1 MLSGQ
6 NCPDREDYVLA
17 DRENYAQFVSG
28 AKTPDEKS
36 SIFI

>member
-17 DRENYAQFVSG
+17 DRGNYAQKFN
-28 AKTPDEKS
+28 KPFN
-36 SIFI
+36 IF